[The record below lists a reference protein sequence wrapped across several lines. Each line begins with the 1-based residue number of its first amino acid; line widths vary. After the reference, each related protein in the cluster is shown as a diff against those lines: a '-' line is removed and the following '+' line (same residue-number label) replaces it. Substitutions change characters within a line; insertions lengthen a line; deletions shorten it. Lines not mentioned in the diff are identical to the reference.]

1 MPSRTIHDQS
11 GLALLVRLLGTLK
24 MPFTLSWTIGRD
36 RSAEQNRLMWLW
48 AQEAADQRG
57 DVTRTE
63 VQQEWKLR
71 IGVPILRAEDEDFRI
86 AYDAAVK
93 ALPYERKLA
102 LMAYM
107 PITSEFKVP
116 QMVAFLDAVERECR
130 LQGLRL
136 TDPDPDLAKYQSR
149 YRAKDVLCVD

>member
-1 MPSRTIHDQS
+1 MPSRTLHNQS
-11 GLALLVRLLGTLK
+11 DIPMFAQLLGTLK
-24 MPFTLSWTIGRD
+24 LPLTVSWVLGRD

-57 DVTRTE
+57 DTTRTE

-71 IGVPILRAEDEDFRI
+71 HGVPILRAEEPDFRLT
-86 AYDAAVK
+86 YDAAVK
-93 ALPYERKLA
+93 ALPYEKKLA

-116 QMVAFLDAVERECR
+116 QMVAFLDAVDRECAQ
-130 LQGLRL
+130 QGIRL
-136 TDPDPDLAKYQSR
+136 TQPDPDLASYQSR
-149 YRAKDVLCVD
+149 YRVKEAA

>member
-1 MPSRTIHDQS
+1 MPSRTLNDQS
-11 GLALLVRLLGTLK
+11 DIPLFAALLGTLK
-24 MPFTLSWTIGRD
+24 LPTTVSWVVGRD

-71 IGVPILRAEDEDFRI
+71 IGVPILRAEDEDFR
-86 AYDAAVK
+86 ATYDAAVK
-93 ALPYERKLA
+93 SLPYERKLA

-130 LQGLRL
+130 SQGLRL
-136 TDPDPDLAKYQSR
+136 TDPDTDLAKYQAR
-149 YRAKDVLCVD
+149 YRVKEAA